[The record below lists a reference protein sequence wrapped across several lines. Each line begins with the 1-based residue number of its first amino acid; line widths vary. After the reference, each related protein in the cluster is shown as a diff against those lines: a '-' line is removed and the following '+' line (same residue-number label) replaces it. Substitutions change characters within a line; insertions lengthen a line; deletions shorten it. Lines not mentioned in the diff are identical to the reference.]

1 MLLIFQSK
9 YGIIIYK
16 GKKIKK
22 QGGLNKVA
30 QEIIKLPGREVK
42 FESLDNI
49 EYGVSLL
56 DSEEISNVNIKMI
69 ELTILLKDINKN
81 LIKYERN
88 KMNVDLEYK
97 HKYRELFVSQE
108 AKNENHRRILAEIG
122 CQELEMKQYFL
133 EEVIKE
139 LTRQAQTVRFELE
152 VLKNLSF
159 NLRKEMDL

>member
-1 MLLIFQSK
+1 
-9 YGIIIYK
+9 
-16 GKKIKK
+16 
-22 QGGLNKVA
+22 
-30 QEIIKLPGREVK
+30 
-42 FESLDNI
+42 
-49 EYGVSLL
+49 
-56 DSEEISNVNIKMI
+56 MI

>member
-1 MLLIFQSK
+1 M
-9 YGIIIYK
+9 
-16 GKKIKK
+16 
-22 QGGLNKVA
+22 A

-56 DSEEISNVNIKMI
+56 DSEAISNVNIKMI

-122 CQELEMKQYFL
+122 CQELEM
-133 EEVIKE
+133 
-139 LTRQAQTVRFELE
+139 
-152 VLKNLSF
+152 
-159 NLRKEMDL
+159 